1 MFNAIF
7 NFLFSL
13 IGKLADIILSPAYL
27 LFDALIPNA
36 SEGINTFFNF
46 LAQGLSW
53 IPWLSQMLLI
63 PGVAMGIFITYI
75 LAKFTFNISLNVVK
89 FALNVYDK
97 LKL

>member
-13 IGKLADIILSPAYL
+13 IAKLADIILSPAYL
-27 LFDALIPNA
+27 LFDALIPGA
-36 SEGINTFFNF
+36 SEGVNTFFNF
-46 LAQGLSW
+46 LSSGLSW

-63 PGVAMGIFITYI
+63 PSVAMGIFITYI

>member
-27 LFDALIPNA
+27 LFDALIPGV
-36 SEGINTFFNF
+36 SDGVNTFFNF
-46 LAQGLSW
+46 LTSGLSW

-63 PGVAMGIFITYI
+63 PRNRYGYI
-75 LAKFTFNISLNVVK
+75 YYLYFSEIYF
-89 FALNVYDK
+89 
-97 LKL
+97 

>member
-27 LFDALIPNA
+27 LFDALVPNA
-36 SEGINTFFNF
+36 SNGVEQLFNF
-46 LAQGLSW
+46 LTTGFSYVPFLSK
-53 IPWLSQMLLI
+53 SLLI
-63 PGVAMGIFITYI
+63 PATALGVLVTYLI
-75 LAKFTFNISLNVVK
+75 AKFTFNIALNVVK

-97 LKL
+97 LKI

>member
-27 LFDALIPNA
+27 LFDALIPGA
-36 SEGINTFFNF
+36 SDGVNIFFNF
-46 LAQGLSW
+46 LSSGLSW

-63 PGVAMGIFITYI
+63 PRNRYGYI
-75 LAKFTFNISLNVVK
+75 YYLYFSEIYF
-89 FALNVYDK
+89 
-97 LKL
+97 

>member
-27 LFDALIPNA
+27 LFDALIPGA
-36 SEGINTFFNF
+36 SEGVNTFFNF
-46 LAQGLSW
+46 LTSGLSW

-63 PGVAMGIFITYI
+63 PRNRYGYI
-75 LAKFTFNISLNVVK
+75 YYLYFSKIYF
-89 FALNVYDK
+89 
-97 LKL
+97 

>member
-27 LFDALIPNA
+27 LFDALIPGA
-36 SEGINTFFNF
+36 ADGVNTFFNF
-46 LAQGLSW
+46 LTLGLSW

-63 PGVAMGIFITYI
+63 PRNRYGYI
-75 LAKFTFNISLNVVK
+75 YYLYFSEIYF
-89 FALNVYDK
+89 
-97 LKL
+97 

>member
-13 IGKLADIILSPAYL
+13 IGKLADIILTPAYV

-36 SEGINTFFNF
+36 AEGVDTFFNF
-46 LAQGLSW
+46 LTSGFSW

-63 PGVAMGIFITYI
+63 PGVAMGIFITYF
-75 LAKFTFNISLNVVK
+75 LAKFTFNIALNVVK